1 MIQKGYLPC
10 VISPYVRND
19 YIQALEGAHAES
31 EKFIRFIAEAEL
43 ETEKD
48 FIRALGLEIPDLKIF
63 KGNNYSGE
71 YYDAVTIF

>member
-1 MIQKGYLPC
+1 LIQKGYLPC
-10 VISPYVRND
+10 VTSTYVRND

-31 EKFIRFIAEAEL
+31 EKSIWFIAEAEL
-43 ETEKD
+43 KTEKD
-48 FIRALGLEIPDLKIF
+48 FIRVLGLEIPGLKIF